1 MSKTSFDFS
10 GQVAVV
16 TGGSRGIG
24 KGSAEKFAEAGAKAY
39 LIDIDVELGEA
50 AAAGIRENGGDA
62 TFIDCDLTDSVA
74 VKQMIERIV
83 NEAGA
88 IDIFVNSA
96 GGFHQQ
102 LSTGDTS
109 EDEWDAVVDRNLK
122 SVFLTSKY
130 LTPVFER
137 QKSGCVIN
145 LGSMS
150 GITTLQPSSPPYAA
164 AKAGVHALT
173 RVLAYEL
180 GQYNVRVNA
189 IAPGTTATERVIAVR
204 SEEQREMIGKGTL
217 LGRIADV
224 EDMVGWV
231 LMLASPESAYL
242 TGQTIAV
249 NAGRYMS

>member
-1 MSKTSFDFS
+1 MGKTSFDFS

-16 TGGSRGIG
+16 TGASRGIG
-24 KGSAEKFAEAGAKAY
+24 KASAERFAEAGARAY
-39 LIDIDVELGEA
+39 LVDIDVEPGEA
-50 AAAGIRENGGDA
+50 AAAGIRNNGGDA
-62 TFIDCDLTDSVA
+62 AFIDCNLTDSVA
-74 VKQMIERIV
+74 VKQMIERV
-83 NEAGA
+83 VSEAGA
-88 IDIFVNSA
+88 VDIFVNSA

-102 LSTGDTS
+102 LSMGDTS

-130 LTPVFER
+130 LTPVFEK
-137 QKSGCVIN
+137 QNSGCVIN
-145 LGSMS
+145 LGSMA
-150 GITTLQPSSPPYAA
+150 GLTTLQPSSPPYAA

-173 RVLAYEL
+173 RVLAYDL
-180 GQYNVRVNA
+180 GKYNVRVNA
-189 IAPGTTATERVIAVR
+189 IAPGTTATERVVAVR

-249 NAGRYMS
+249 NAGRLMT

>member
-24 KGSAEKFAEAGAKAY
+24 KGSAERFAEAGAKTY
-39 LIDIDVELGEA
+39 LIDIDIELGEA
-50 AAAGIRENGGDA
+50 AAVGIRDKGGDA

-83 NEAGA
+83 SEAGS
-88 IDIFVNSA
+88 IDIFVNCA

-109 EDEWDAVVDRNLK
+109 EDEWDTVVDRNLK
-122 SVFLTSKY
+122 SVFLTSKH
-130 LTPVFER
+130 LTPVFEK
-137 QKSGCVIN
+137 QNSGCVIN

-204 SEEQREMIGKGTL
+204 SEEQLEMIGKGTL

-231 LMLASPESAYL
+231 LMLAAPESAYL

>member
-24 KGSAEKFAEAGAKAY
+24 KGSAERFAEAGAKTY
-39 LIDIDVELGEA
+39 LIDIDIELGEA
-50 AAAGIRENGGDA
+50 AAAGIRDKGGDA

-83 NEAGA
+83 SEAGS
-88 IDIFVNSA
+88 IDIFVNCA

-109 EDEWDAVVDRNLK
+109 EDEWDTVVDRNLK
-122 SVFLTSKY
+122 SVFLTSKH
-130 LTPVFER
+130 LTPVFEK
-137 QKSGCVIN
+137 QYSGCVIN

-204 SEEQREMIGKGTL
+204 SEEQLEMIGKGTL

-224 EDMVGWV
+224 DDMVGWV

>member
-1 MSKTSFDFS
+1 MGKTSFDFS

-24 KGSAEKFAEAGAKAY
+24 KGSAERFAEAGAKAY
-39 LIDIDVELGEA
+39 LIDIDIELGEA
-50 AAAGIRENGGDA
+50 AAAGIRDKGGDA

-83 NEAGA
+83 SEAGS
-88 IDIFVNSA
+88 IDIFVNCA

-102 LSTGDTS
+102 LSTGDTP

-122 SVFLTSKY
+122 SVFLTSKH
-130 LTPVFER
+130 LTPVFEK
-137 QKSGCVIN
+137 QNSGCVIN

-224 EDMVGWV
+224 DDMVGWV

>member
-1 MSKTSFDFS
+1 MGKTSFDFS

-24 KGSAEKFAEAGAKAY
+24 KGSAERFAEAGAKTY
-39 LIDIDVELGEA
+39 LIDIDIELGEA
-50 AAAGIRENGGDA
+50 AAAAIRDKGGDA

-83 NEAGA
+83 SEAGS
-88 IDIFVNSA
+88 IDIFVNCA

-109 EDEWDAVVDRNLK
+109 EDEWDTVVDRNLK
-122 SVFLTSKY
+122 SVFLTSKH
-130 LTPVFER
+130 LTPVFEK
-137 QKSGCVIN
+137 QNSGCVIN

-204 SEEQREMIGKGTL
+204 SEEQLEMIGKGTL

-231 LMLASPESAYL
+231 LMLAAPESAYL

>member
-1 MSKTSFDFS
+1 MGKTSFDFS
-10 GQVAVV
+10 GQAAVV

-24 KGSAEKFAEAGAKAY
+24 KGSAERFAEAGAKAY
-39 LIDIDVELGEA
+39 LIDIDIELGEA
-50 AAAGIRENGGDA
+50 AEAGIRDKGGDA
-62 TFIDCDLTDSVA
+62 TFIGCDLTDSVA

-83 NEAGA
+83 SEAGS
-88 IDIFVNSA
+88 IDIFVNCA

-102 LSTGDTS
+102 LSTGDTP

-122 SVFLTSKY
+122 SVFLTSKH
-130 LTPVFER
+130 LTPVFEK
-137 QKSGCVIN
+137 QNSGCVIN

-224 EDMVGWV
+224 DDMVGWV

>member
-1 MSKTSFDFS
+1 MGKTSFDFS
-10 GQVAVV
+10 GQAAVV

-24 KGSAEKFAEAGAKAY
+24 KGSAERFAEAGAKAY

-50 AAAGIRENGGDA
+50 AAAGIRDKGGDA
-62 TFIDCDLTDSVA
+62 TFIGCDLTDSVA

-83 NEAGA
+83 SEAGS

-102 LSTGDTS
+102 LSTGDTP

-122 SVFLTSKY
+122 SVFLTSKH
-130 LTPVFER
+130 LTPVFEK
-137 QKSGCVIN
+137 QNSGCVIN

-224 EDMVGWV
+224 DDMVGWV

>member
-24 KGSAEKFAEAGAKAY
+24 KGSAERFAEAGAKAY
-39 LIDIDVELGEA
+39 LIDIDIELGEA
-50 AAAGIRENGGDA
+50 AAAGIRDKGGDA

-83 NEAGA
+83 SEAGS

-102 LSTGDTS
+102 LSTSDTS

-122 SVFLTSKY
+122 SVFLTSKH
-130 LTPVFER
+130 LTPVFEK
-137 QKSGCVIN
+137 QNSGCVIN

-224 EDMVGWV
+224 DDMVGWV

>member
-1 MSKTSFDFS
+1 MGKTSFDFS
-10 GQVAVV
+10 GQVTVV
-16 TGGSRGIG
+16 TGASRGIG
-24 KGSAEKFAEAGAKAY
+24 KGSAEKFAEAGAKVY
-39 LIDIDVELGEA
+39 LVDIDIEPGEA
-50 AAAGIRENGGDA
+50 AAAGIRGNGGDA

-74 VKQMIERIV
+74 VKQMIERIAS
-83 NEAGA
+83 EGGS
-88 IDIFVNSA
+88 IDIFVNCA

-102 LSTGDTS
+102 LSMGDTP
-109 EDEWDAVVDRNLK
+109 EDEWDTVVDRNLK
-122 SVFLTSKY
+122 SVFLTSKH
-130 LTPVFER
+130 LTPVFEK
-137 QKSGCVIN
+137 QNSGCVIN

-173 RVLAYEL
+173 RVLAYDL

-217 LGRIADV
+217 LGRIAEVD
-224 EDMVGWV
+224 DMVGWV

>member
-10 GQVAVV
+10 GQAAVV

-24 KGSAEKFAEAGAKAY
+24 KGSAERFAEAGAKAY
-39 LIDIDVELGEA
+39 LIDIDIELGEA
-50 AAAGIRENGGDA
+50 AAAGIRDKGGDA

-83 NEAGA
+83 SEAGS
-88 IDIFVNSA
+88 IDIFVNCA

-102 LSTGDTS
+102 LSTGDTP

-122 SVFLTSKY
+122 SVFLTSKH
-130 LTPVFER
+130 LTPVFEK
-137 QKSGCVIN
+137 QNSGCVIN

-224 EDMVGWV
+224 DDMVGWV